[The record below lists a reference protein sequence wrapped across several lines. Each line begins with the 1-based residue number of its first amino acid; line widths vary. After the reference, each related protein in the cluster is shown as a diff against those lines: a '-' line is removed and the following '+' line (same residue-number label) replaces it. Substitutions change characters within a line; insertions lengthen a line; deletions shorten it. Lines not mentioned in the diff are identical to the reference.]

1 LLDRLHESRVRK
13 ILDAIII
20 GQTAAQNFS
29 LDDLQY
35 VRDLGLIK
43 LDSLEIANP
52 IYQEIIPR
60 ELTSGTMQS
69 ITETSADYIREDGSL
84 DVNQL
89 LTKFTE
95 FYRQNADAWLEKF
108 DYKESGPHL
117 LMMAF
122 LQRVING
129 GGDIQRE
136 YALGRE
142 RVDLLIK
149 WKTQSI
155 VIEIKLL
162 RGPSTLKNGLTQT
175 AQYMET
181 SGATEGHLF
190 VFDKSPDKSWSEKIY
205 QRTETQNGKSITVWG
220 A

>member
-1 LLDRLHESRVRK
+1 M
-13 ILDAIII
+13 
-20 GQTAAQNFS
+20 
-29 LDDLQY
+29 DDIQY

-43 LDSLEIANP
+43 PDTLVIANP

-60 ELTSGTMQS
+60 ELTYGTMQS
-69 ITETSADYIREDGSL
+69 ITERNIDY
-84 DVNQL
+84 VNENGELNVERL

-95 FYRQNADAWLEKF
+95 FYRLNADIWIEKF

-129 GGDIQRE
+129 GGHIHRE

-149 WKTQSI
+149 WENQTI
-155 VIEIKLL
+155 VIEIKIN
-162 RGPSTLKNGLTQT
+162 RGPASITKGLEQT
-175 AQYMET
+175 KAYMDT
-181 SGATEGHLF
+181 CSADEGHLV
-190 VFDKSPDKSWSEKIY
+190 VFDKSKDKTWSEKIY
-205 QRTETQNGKSITVWG
+205 QRTETINGSEIKVWG
-220 A
+220 L